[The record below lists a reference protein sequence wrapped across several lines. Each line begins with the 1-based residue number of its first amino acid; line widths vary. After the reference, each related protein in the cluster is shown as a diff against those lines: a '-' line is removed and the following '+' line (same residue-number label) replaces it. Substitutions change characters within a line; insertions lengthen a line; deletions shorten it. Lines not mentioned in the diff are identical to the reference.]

1 MILACV
7 MSKELGRRENGKKG
21 NRVDRK
27 KEKGSRNKMKR
38 MLIMRFENMMRHK
51 TISPINYIPNC

>member
-1 MILACV
+1 

-27 KEKGSRNKMKR
+27 KEKRSKTKMKR
-38 MLIMRFENMMRHK
+38 MLIMRFEIMMKHK
-51 TISPINYIPNC
+51 TI

>member
-1 MILACV
+1 

-27 KEKGSRNKMKR
+27 KEKGSKWMKC
-38 MLIMRFENMMRHK
+38 MYEIHHK
-51 TISPINYIPNC
+51 DAIWQLDESAYG